1 MRKGKKQAYTIFYR
15 NTNPPLDRE
24 PMLDTLYMTHTL
36 LCQIRAYGLDD
47 VYTQMQGEAWS
58 PNGEARPLLESLNL
72 FHTSMSVGDVVL
84 DSQGRY
90 FACAEYG
97 WDELNWEKENGQA

>member
-1 MRKGKKQAYTIFYR
+1 MRKGKKHAFTVFYR
-15 NTNPPLDRE
+15 NNNLHRDQE
-24 PMLDTLYMTHTL
+24 PSLSLLSLTHTL
-36 LCQIRAYGLDD
+36 LCRLRAYGLDD
-47 VYTQMQGEAWS
+47 VYTQMQGETWS
-58 PNGEARPLLESLNL
+58 PNGEARPLLESLKL